1 MGTENFHLDEQSLAS
16 FFGGGRPERAS
27 LRHVA
32 ECANCRTE
40 LARGLLVASL
50 LPRTLSDEASSGD
63 QAEEQHLS
71 VRQIRQFH
79 AYGFEGASGEVDA
92 FGIHALHLIRCS
104 SCLSRLVAFRER
116 VAPSDGAL
124 SLAQSA
130 YQRGQSTRLGAVR
143 IYSVGRTARLFA
155 SSKDSPEPGHQ
166 ERLVQ
171 RALSLRDN
179 ILSDLDSKVRSEL
192 FQDRLAEAS
201 YIAREMTE
209 LMDELGQIRQEADA
223 YNSKRISI
231 EGWVKSLLGEGG
243 GTAIADPERFIEE
256 LESPL
261 REISRYDA
269 QLSELRWQEQERLLR
284 IRDLAKKLEVYAP
297 SWMSKE
303 KFRMQYPNRYEKR
316 DRFSEGPLV
325 KSPDLPP
332 GFVRGEDTDTRD
344 SIVCLYRDTGYR
356 IDFFSDYQTVIG
368 PAFRLA
374 LRIVDDSGVPE
385 IEVWATFI
393 ADGDYQES
401 VIAEPTSYAVLRL
414 ESPPSPPTPIAG
426 LTLSTVDKM
435 GKASKPIL
443 TDPEGRARLALLP
456 ELFTVRIGGETVNGV
471 DYPRCRLDVSV
482 RGNS

>member
-1 MGTENFHLDEQSLAS
+1 M
-16 FFGGGRPERAS
+16 
-27 LRHVA
+27 
-32 ECANCRTE
+32 
-40 LARGLLVASL
+40 
-50 LPRTLSDEASSGD
+50 
-63 QAEEQHLS
+63 
-71 VRQIRQFH
+71 
-79 AYGFEGASGEVDA
+79 
-92 FGIHALHLIRCS
+92 
-104 SCLSRLVAFRER
+104 
-116 VAPSDGAL
+116 
-124 SLAQSA
+124 
-130 YQRGQSTRLGAVR
+130 
-143 IYSVGRTARLFA
+143 
-155 SSKDSPEPGHQ
+155 
-166 ERLVQ
+166 
-171 RALSLRDN
+171 
-179 ILSDLDSKVRSEL
+179 
-192 FQDRLAEAS
+192 
-201 YIAREMTE
+201 
-209 LMDELGQIRQEADA
+209 
-223 YNSKRISI
+223 
-231 EGWVKSLLGEGG
+231 
-243 GTAIADPERFIEE
+243 
-256 LESPL
+256 
-261 REISRYDA
+261 
-269 QLSELRWQEQERLLR
+269 LR

-356 IDFFSDYQTVIG
+356 IDIFSDYQTVIG

-426 LTLSTVDKM
+426 LALSTVDKM

-443 TDPEGRARLALLP
+443 TDAEGRARLAFSP

-471 DYPRCRLDVSV
+471 YYPRCRLDVSV